1 MNNNIRKEIHLVEI
15 TPDKNGRLF
24 ATFFG
29 TTYEIKIK
37 KPKEENAK
45 PEKKSK
51 K

>member
-1 MNNNIRKEIHLVEI
+1 MNNNIVEI

-37 KPKEENAK
+37 KAKEEPK